1 MTHLRAVKIGARLGI
16 GFGIILLMVICVL
29 VADILISANARD
41 TQNRGLRH
49 ANAKAVQA
57 GLMRS
62 AVLEGGIAARNV
74 GLQYTTPTML
84 KEEEKFQQQRTKF
97 LEAQRKL
104 TDLGLTDAEK
114 AIVATIV
121 SLNAQTD
128 APLKEAMEL
137 VKSYSNEAAGKLISS
152 RIDPLNKQAIA
163 EIDKLVNLQQAA
175 IDDLLESA
183 DAAGRRLTMLLIG
196 MGVLTV
202 LMGGMFSWMTT
213 RSITRPLQDAVGVA
227 KRVAGGKLGAP
238 IEVSGKDE
246 TSELLRALKEM
257 DDSLSRIVSQVR
269 SGTDEI
275 GAASNEISAGNAD
288 LSGRTEA
295 QASALEETASSM
307 GQLTLT
313 VKQNAE
319 NARQANQL
327 VQSASGSAVQGGE
340 VVSQVVHTMASISA
354 SAKKIVDI
362 IGVIDGIAFQTNI
375 LALNAAVEAARAGE
389 QGRGFAVVA
398 AEVRTLAQR
407 SAQAAKEIKELIGD
421 SVKKVESGNALVDDA
436 GRQMAEI
443 VAAVQHVA
451 GIMNDITEASQEQ
464 SVGIEEVN
472 RAIATMD
479 EMTRHNAM
487 LVEQAAGAATA
498 MQGRASTLGQAVA
511 AFDLSSAAGS
521 TGSAVAASPA
531 ISVSR
536 NNRAPS
542 LPR

>member
-275 GAASNEISAGNAD
+275 GAASDEISAGNAD

-295 QASALEETASSM
+295 QASALEESPP
-307 GQLTLT
+307 
-313 VKQNAE
+313 
-319 NARQANQL
+319 
-327 VQSASGSAVQGGE
+327 
-340 VVSQVVHTMASISA
+340 
-354 SAKKIVDI
+354 
-362 IGVIDGIAFQTNI
+362 
-375 LALNAAVEAARAGE
+375 
-389 QGRGFAVVA
+389 
-398 AEVRTLAQR
+398 
-407 SAQAAKEIKELIGD
+407 
-421 SVKKVESGNALVDDA
+421 
-436 GRQMAEI
+436 
-443 VAAVQHVA
+443 
-451 GIMNDITEASQEQ
+451 
-464 SVGIEEVN
+464 
-472 RAIATMD
+472 
-479 EMTRHNAM
+479 
-487 LVEQAAGAATA
+487 
-498 MQGRASTLGQAVA
+498 
-511 AFDLSSAAGS
+511 
-521 TGSAVAASPA
+521 TG
-531 ISVSR
+531 
-536 NNRAPS
+536 
-542 LPR
+542 

>member
-1 MTHLRAVKIGARLGI
+1 MTHLRAVRIGARLGI

-29 VADILISANARD
+29 AADVLISAKARD
-41 TQNRGLRH
+41 TQNQGLRH

-74 GLQYTTPTML
+74 GLQYTTPSML

-97 LEAQRKL
+97 LEAQKKL
-104 TDLGLTDAEK
+104 TDLGLSSAEK
-114 AIVATIV
+114 AIVASIV

-152 RIDPLNKQAIA
+152 KIDPLNQQAIA

-175 IDDLLESA
+175 IDGLLANAE
-183 DAAGRRLTMLLIG
+183 AAGRRLTMLLIG

-213 RSITRPLQDAVGVA
+213 RSITRPLHDAVGVA
-227 KRVAGGKLGAP
+227 KRVAGGRLGTP
-238 IEVSGKDE
+238 IEVTGKDE

-269 SGTDEI
+269 TGTDEI
-275 GAASNEISAGNAD
+275 GAASDEISAGNAD
-288 LSGRTEA
+288 LSSRTEA

-307 GQLTLT
+307 EQLTLT

-464 SVGIEEVN
+464 SAGIEEVN

-479 EMTRHNAM
+479 EMTRHNAA
-487 LVEQAAGAATA
+487 LVEQAASAAAA

-511 AFDLSSAAGS
+511 AFDLSSAATVAGA
-521 TGSAVAASPA
+521 TVAARPA
-531 ISVSR
+531 ISADR
-536 NNRAPS
+536 NQRAPR